1 MNSQENQWFAL
12 QLVGTAPHAKK
23 PDDSDH
29 DEATRQLNSLLRGE
43 IAASETYRMAIDKL
57 IQDGRDPSQVAI
69 LRIMQREHI
78 QVAQIFRMRIAEM
91 GAVSDDSS
99 GGWGAWAKLA
109 MGTAQLFGDS
119 AALHAL
125 RDGEEYGLNE
135 MRSAIE
141 NLDAG
146 SAELVEKAMIP
157 AQRRHVQRLTS
168 LINAMAA

>member
-1 MNSQENQWFAL
+1 MNSQEHQWFTL
-12 QLVGTAPHAKK
+12 QLVGSAPYPHR

-29 DEATRQLNSLLRGE
+29 NEAARQLNSLLRGE

-57 IQDGRDPSQVAI
+57 MQDGRDPSEVTI
-69 LRIMQREHI
+69 LRVMQREHV
-78 QVAQIFRMRIAEM
+78 QVAQVFRKRISEM
-91 GAVSDDSS
+91 GGVSDDSS

-109 MGTAQLFGDS
+109 MGAAQLFGDS

-141 NLDAG
+141 NLDAE

-157 AQRRHVQRLTS
+157 AQKRHVQRITS
-168 LINAMAA
+168 LIDKISA

>member
-12 QLVGTAPHAKK
+12 QLVSSAPHANR
-23 PDDSDH
+23 PDDSH
-29 DEATRQLNSLLRGE
+29 HEEAARQLNSLLRGE

-57 IQDGRDPSQVAI
+57 MLDGRDPSEVAI
-69 LRIMQREHI
+69 LRLMQREHV
-78 QVAQIFRMRIAEM
+78 QVAQIFRKRIAEM
-91 GAVSDDSS
+91 GGISDDSS

-109 MGTAQLFGDS
+109 MSAAQVFGDS

-141 NLDAG
+141 NLDAE

-157 AQRRHVQRLTS
+157 AQKRHVQRIKS
-168 LINAMAA
+168 LIDAIAA

>member
-12 QLVGTAPHAKK
+12 QLVGNAPHAY
-23 PDDSDH
+23 PPHDSDH
-29 DEATRQLNSLLRGE
+29 DDAARQLNSLLRGE

-57 IQDGRDPSQVAI
+57 IQDGRDPNQVAT
-69 LRIMQREHI
+69 LRIMQREHV
-78 QVAQIFRMRIAEM
+78 QVAQIFRKRIAEM
-91 GAVSDDSS
+91 GGVSDNSS

-109 MGTAQLFGDS
+109 MGAAQLFGDS

-157 AQRRHVQRLTS
+157 AQRRHIQRITS
-168 LINAMAA
+168 LINATAA